1 MMTDRSKTV
10 IIVSIV
16 FPLLAI
22 LAVVLRLYARRC
34 KSLRLGPD
42 DYVIL
47 VALVRV
53 AKRRIFELC

>member
-1 MMTDRSKTV
+1 MLTNLAKTT

-16 FPLLAI
+16 FPLLAT
-22 LAVVLRLYARRC
+22 LAVALRLYARRC

-47 VALVRV
+47 VALVR
-53 AKRRIFELC
+53 AASDGEL